1 MAIQYYDKALTE
13 KIQDWINDPKIH
25 VYRPEEVSWML
36 QQKSDE
42 NNDKPIALPFL
53 ALSRETEIN
62 IENPNKNPLSYDGLA
77 IRLYDD
83 KGKEVHLK
91 SAFKLNAI
99 PIRLSYQLDIYTKGL
114 EEACEYVRELV
125 FRLINNP
132 KIQITIPYNGVNL
145 QHKSSI
151 QVYSQIEDNSDIPQR
166 LYPGQFTRFTIKMTI
181 DDAYLFSV
189 VDRQNIL
196 IDKIRMEIMDKESKE
211 TEVEILT
218 INS

>member
-1 MAIQYYDKALTE
+1 MSIQYYDKALTE
-13 KIQDWINDPKIH
+13 KIQGWINDPNIH
-25 VYRPEEVSWML
+25 VYRPEEISWML

-42 NNDKPIALPFL
+42 KNDKPITLPFL

-62 IENPNKNPLSYDGLA
+62 IENPNKNPLSYDGLT
-77 IRLYDD
+77 IKMYDD
-83 KGKEVHLK
+83 NGNEVHLQN
-91 SAFKLNAI
+91 AYKLNAI
-99 PIRLSYQLDIYTKGL
+99 PIKLNYQLDIYTKGL
-114 EEACEYVRELV
+114 EEACEYVREIIFKLV
-125 FRLINNP
+125 NNP
-132 KIQITIPYNGVNL
+132 KIQIEIPYNGVKL

-166 LYPGQFTRFTIKMTI
+166 LYPGQFTRITIRMSI

-189 VDRQNIL
+189 VSRENVL
-196 IDKIRMEIMDKESKE
+196 IDKIRMEITDKESKE